1 MQTPPS
7 SSASTIH
14 PRSGIPG
21 QPQPG
26 TDDGRSRLLRDRN
39 FLWML
44 SGAVVSMVGDQFTL
58 IALPWLV
65 LKMTGDPLI
74 LGTVLALISVPRA
87 LFMLIGGALVD
98 RHSPKRVLML
108 TKYVNT
114 VLLGLLAALVLWGG
128 LTLWMVYLLAFAI
141 GLSTAFSIPSGTAML
156 PSVVRPEQLQAANS
170 IMLGLR
176 QASMFLG
183 PLLAGVLIALSG
195 DGAPGSADT
204 TRGTGVA
211 FALDAFSFALSAWTL
226 AKVVPLQG
234 RTQAAPQAVLSAVAE
249 GLRFFWRDNA
259 LRSCFLYWG
268 AIALLIHGPV
278 QIALPLLATQL
289 DLGAAAFGIMLGAH
303 GAGTLAGMVV
313 SGIKPRWRVGTLGL
327 TLLLVDAVIGLLFI
341 PMGQI
346 TTTWQGGLLMGVIG
360 LLGGFMQVAVFTWI
374 QRRVP
379 PAMLGRAMSLFM
391 FIFMGLAPMSAAVAG
406 WLMRSITL
414 GQLFAGSGILLVG
427 LVLLALAASRIR
439 HLSDAEPATV
449 ARA

>member
-1 MQTPPS
+1 MQSPTSLPS
-7 SSASTIH
+7 RA
-14 PRSGIPG
+14 
-21 QPQPG
+21 
-26 TDDGRSRLLRDRN
+26 LLFRDRN
-39 FLWML
+39 FLWL
-44 SGAVVSMVGDQFTL
+44 LIGAVASMLGDQFTL

-65 LKMTGDPLI
+65 LKMTGDPLV

-114 VLLGLLAALVLWGG
+114 VLLGLLAALVLVDG
-128 LTLWMVYLLAFAI
+128 LTLWMIYLLAFAI

-156 PSVVRPEQLQAANS
+156 PSVVPPEQLQAANS

-183 PLLAGVLIALSG
+183 PVLAGVLIVVSG
-195 DGAPGSADT
+195 DGAPGSAEA
-204 TRGTGVA
+204 TRGTGIA

-226 AKVVPLQG
+226 AKVVPLHGQSPLV
-234 RTQAAPQAVLSAVAE
+234 PQAVFSAVAE
-249 GLRFFWRDNA
+249 GLRFFWRDST
-259 LRSCFLYWG
+259 LRACFLYWG

-303 GAGTLAGMVV
+303 GAGTLAGMVL
-313 SGIKPRWRVGTLGL
+313 SGIKPRLRVGTLGL
-327 TLLLVDAVIGLLFI
+327 TLLLVDAAIGLLFI

-346 TTTWQGGLLMGVIG
+346 TSTWQGALLLGVIG

-379 PAMLGRAMSLFM
+379 QAMLGRAMSLFM
-391 FIFMGLAPMSAAVAG
+391 FIFMGLAPLSAAVAG

-414 GQLFAGSGILLVG
+414 GQLFAGSGMVLVG
-427 LVLLALAASRIR
+427 LVLLALATSRIR
-439 HLSDAEPATV
+439 HLSDGPPAIG
-449 ARA
+449 AKA